1 MTARRALLDEA
12 SIDFDLPVR
21 AARRALV
28 DESALSV
35 TSMDLS
41 TADVARRAVDMSVP
55 AVEQTIM
62 DPIRLSVDNARVGS
76 RARKLI
82 ATAATMAAAAVF
94 VVPGALQVSS
104 AADRP
109 DAANAT
115 LPDRAANNI
124 SRSTERP
131 LLEAAEASNER
142 AIDDDTEA
150 RVVAAFEKKAA
161 DDKAAEEAAAEE
173 RASNERA
180 TQNNASQASSQAAAT
195 AANYEAPPASGAA
208 GAALA
213 FAMAQAGKPYI
224 WGGTGPAGYDCSGLV
239 FAAYR
244 SAGVSLP
251 RTASAMA
258 GAGVAVSPSDL
269 QPGDI
274 IVSYGGGHAA
284 IYVGNGMVIEALN
297 PGVPIGVNR
306 MSGGITAARRI
317 V

>member
-12 SIDFDLPVR
+12 SIDFDLPAR

-41 TADVARRAVDMSVP
+41 TAGVARRAVDMSVP
-55 AVEQTIM
+55 AVEQTIT
-62 DPIRLSVDNARVGS
+62 DPIRLSADVAGASS

-94 VVPGALQVSS
+94 VVPGALQISS

-131 LLEAAEASNER
+131 LLEVAEAGNER
-142 AIDDDTEA
+142 AIDDVTEA
-150 RVVAAFEKKAA
+150 RVVAALEKKAA
-161 DDKAAEEAAAEE
+161 DDKAAEEAAAAE
-173 RASNERA
+173 RAANERA
-180 TQNNASQASSQAAAT
+180 AQNNAAQASSQAAAT
-195 AANYEAPPASGAA
+195 AANYVAPPASGAA
-208 GAALA
+208 GGAVA

-239 FAAYR
+239 FAAYK
-244 SAGVSLP
+244 SVGINLP
-251 RTASAMA
+251 RTSYAMA
-258 GAGVAVSPSDL
+258 GAGVAVSLSDL

-284 IYVGNGMVIEALN
+284 MYIGNGMVIEASM
-297 PGVPIGVNR
+297 PGTPIGVNPLP
-306 MSGGITAARRI
+306 GGITAARR
-317 V
+317 VL

>member
-12 SIDFDLPVR
+12 SIDFDLPAR

-28 DESALSV
+28 DESALNV

-55 AVEQTIM
+55 AVEQTIT

-131 LLEAAEASNER
+131 LLEAAEASN
-142 AIDDDTEA
+142 
-150 RVVAAFEKKAA
+150 
-161 DDKAAEEAAAEE
+161 E